1 MTEARTWSYGDPE
14 PGPDVDVVLRGKQ
27 LKSIWWRFGDG
38 WRCMGSPL
46 TLSWE
51 ALFISRNTT
60 LTEGIPESEY
70 TMPNTPHKEG

>member
-14 PGPDVDVVLRGKQ
+14 PGPDVDVVLRGNTRV
-27 LKSIWWRFGDG
+27 SVWWRFGDG

-51 ALFISRNTT
+51 ALFISRDTT
-60 LTEGIPESEY
+60 LTEGIPEYEY
-70 TMPNTPHKEG
+70 TMSNTPHKEG